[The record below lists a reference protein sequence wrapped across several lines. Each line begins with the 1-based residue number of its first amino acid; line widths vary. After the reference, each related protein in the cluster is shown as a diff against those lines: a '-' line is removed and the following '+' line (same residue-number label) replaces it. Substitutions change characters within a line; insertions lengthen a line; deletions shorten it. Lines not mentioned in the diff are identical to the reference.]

1 MSYPEPHTI
10 EAEVDFKVEDA
21 GKPCKTVK
29 AHPVSYN
36 CFPKFFS
43 SIMQFRI
50 PLYSPRIVLWISSD
64 VLFAESV
71 VLTLFEMAGT
81 HFTSSNLQFK
91 REIPALQTYVLLLL
105 YSDLALF

>member
-36 CFPKFFS
+36 MFSEILFFYYAIQDS
-43 SIMQFRI
+43 S
-50 PLYSPRIVLWISSD
+50 L
-64 VLFAESV
+64 
-71 VLTLFEMAGT
+71 
-81 HFTSSNLQFK
+81 FTSNS
-91 REIPALQTYVLLLL
+91 ALDFIRCFVCRIRCVDT
-105 YSDLALF
+105 F